1 MSSRWLRAALA
12 AVAATAAVSATPIL
26 PQVTNFNSSTTAS
39 TPAYANDTL
48 PIVIDEVV
56 PGYGG
61 LNLVWQ
67 ETFGGSAGQMVNTA
81 NWEIITNAHVNNEW
95 QQYTSSNANIQIS
108 GGGTLQIVPVLNHAT
123 GQWTS
128 GRVESWYVFTPADG
142 RVTVAEAKIRFG
154 TAPAA
159 NKQGT

>member
-1 MSSRWLRAALA
+1 MSSAWLRAALA
-12 AVAATAAVSATPIL
+12 ATAAAAAAVSATPIL
-26 PQVTNFNSSTTAS
+26 PRATNSTTS
-39 TPAYANDTL
+39 TATSEPAYANGTL

-61 LNLVWQ
+61 LNVVWQ

-81 NWEIITNAHVNNEW
+81 NWEIITNSHVNNEW
-95 QQYTSSNANIQIS
+95 QQYTASNANIQIS

-159 NKQGT
+159 NKQ